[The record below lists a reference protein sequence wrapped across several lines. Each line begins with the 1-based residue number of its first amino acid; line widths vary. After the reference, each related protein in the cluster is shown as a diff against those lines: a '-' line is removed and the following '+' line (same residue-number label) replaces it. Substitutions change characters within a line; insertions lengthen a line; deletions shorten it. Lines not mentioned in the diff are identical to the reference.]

1 MAKDDGGK
9 SGEGGLDLK
18 DLIFGTLNFLRDDSI
33 NDSGD
38 RRRGNPLSF
47 LVQTMAKAYGIDT
60 LKDVTD
66 FRGIVVESRKVDGIV
81 PISRSQ
87 VLNAYLNVSLGAK
100 ILKAI
105 TGDETVY
112 AYKVYIPEL
121 EMRPPPT
128 GKEDPVIDTY
138 ADVYDGRVDPNEIKD
153 GTVVT
158 VVFEDFKNLLNP
170 RIIAA
175 EKKPLII
182 KGFYEGSIADA
193 LKSFFSGSPD
203 KEKVGD
209 TAGQKSPDG
218 GGTPA
223 VPVSPVP
230 RHPDDAPTITR
241 MSDAA
246 REKKR
251 KAEGTVL
258 KLYNDPYG
266 YCTIGKGHLIQGR
279 VNGKGWKGPCSQAKT
294 HGLIPEKWLKGGLP
308 PDGKNTRAPGETMT
322 QAEAEALFI
331 EDISSRER
339 QLVRWLKHS
348 TRKSGGVMKDASH
361 DGKDVRV
368 TQNQFDALMSAVYNA
383 GMGNV
388 RNKIIRP
395 YLKKGDFEG
404 GAGAFTVYGQMGY
417 YREDH
422 KRFLKGLKR
431 LREKE
436 RALFASA

>member
-182 KGFYEGSIADA
+182 KGFYKGSITDA

-209 TAGQKSPDG
+209 KMVDG
-218 GGTPA
+218 NEKNSHPL
-223 VPVSPVP
+223 P
-230 RHPDDAPTITR
+230 R
-241 MSDAA
+241 A
-246 REKKR
+246 RSK
-251 KAEGTVL
+251 
-258 KLYNDPYG
+258 P
-266 YCTIGKGHLIQGR
+266 
-279 VNGKGWKGPCSQAKT
+279 
-294 HGLIPEKWLKGGLP
+294 
-308 PDGKNTRAPGETMT
+308 
-322 QAEAEALFI
+322 
-331 EDISSRER
+331 
-339 QLVRWLKHS
+339 
-348 TRKSGGVMKDASH
+348 
-361 DGKDVRV
+361 
-368 TQNQFDALMSAVYNA
+368 
-383 GMGNV
+383 
-388 RNKIIRP
+388 
-395 YLKKGDFEG
+395 
-404 GAGAFTVYGQMGY
+404 GAGATPEQIKAAESLGFEVKVIQAIEAVESGGKPCAVRFEPHVFHRKAREAKLAHLNSQIPFTKASGVPFSRVRAETNAAALDHAMTVHPAIALKSTSFGLYQVLGSGFPRASRDPKGELARFRANCLGVSYELLETWFRKSYNKSALQAAKDKNWRKLASKYNGPANVDKY
-417 YREDH
+417 APRLESEYLALTSAPPED
-422 KRFLKGLKR
+422 
-431 LREKE
+431 KE
-436 RALFASA
+436 TV